1 MYEGTV
7 LIAIGAVQT
16 LLLVAFL
23 VEYIRLRSSV
33 LYAVRSVGK
42 KMECDDLIDQL
53 LSEDP
58 PAVALSQIKC
68 DADPEKKRARLAA
81 IVAGGTAKKYL
92 GKQPTLAQIDEMTD
106 VEIQKYYTRYEARL
120 GASMTKTLGNS
131 ALQMYAL
138 AAGRLLP
145 IPPENHIQLV
155 ADLEDDPFVE
165 HALTTACCEM
175 YYRYGMYL
183 APLTAAMTTAK
194 HCRFGDRACTE
205 IEHGDPDGRDNVGAA
220 GHSSGR
226 VDNGRI
232 DDTASGRIDDTASG
246 RIDDTASGRVDDG
259 QGDEGDDS

>member
-58 PAVALSQIKC
+58 PAVALPQIKC

-120 GASMTKTLGNS
+120 GAVT
-131 ALQMYAL
+131 
-138 AAGRLLP
+138 
-145 IPPENHIQLV
+145 
-155 ADLEDDPFVE
+155 ADWKIL
-165 HALTTACCEM
+165 
-175 YYRYGMYL
+175 
-183 APLTAAMTTAK
+183 
-194 HCRFGDRACTE
+194 
-205 IEHGDPDGRDNVGAA
+205 
-220 GHSSGR
+220 
-226 VDNGRI
+226 
-232 DDTASGRIDDTASG
+232 
-246 RIDDTASGRVDDG
+246 
-259 QGDEGDDS
+259 